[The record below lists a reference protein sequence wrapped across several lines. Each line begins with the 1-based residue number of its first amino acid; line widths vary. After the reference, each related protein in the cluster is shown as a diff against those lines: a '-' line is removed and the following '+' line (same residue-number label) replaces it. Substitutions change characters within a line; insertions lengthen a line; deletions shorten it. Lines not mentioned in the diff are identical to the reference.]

1 MKLAPSWLLFTAESI
16 GALIILWNG
25 VPIHQRLLVGHTA
38 QEAGSRVFV
47 LGAVAVILIQSAYWI
62 RLRCFPPLR
71 FKRQL
76 VLGHAIQFLGRL
88 SFVFIG
94 GMFSVVFFTRFEELE
109 FSIWKAPLLMAV
121 LFSLFCYT
129 LDLDRIGKAFS
140 EPVAEPEAAS
150 KGSVR

>member
-1 MKLAPSWLLFTAESI
+1 MKLALSWLLFIAEST
-16 GALIILWNG
+16 GALMILWNG
-25 VPIHQRLLVGHTA
+25 VPIHQRLLMGSTA
-38 QEAGSRVFV
+38 QQAGPSVFV
-47 LGAVAVILIQSAYWI
+47 LGALAVILIQSTYWI

-71 FKRQL
+71 FKRHL

-109 FSIWKAPLLMAV
+109 FSIWKVLFLLVV

-129 LDLDRIGKAFS
+129 LDLDRLGKAFW
-140 EPVAEPEAAS
+140 EA
-150 KGSVR
+150 

>member
-1 MKLAPSWLLFTAESI
+1 MKLALNWLLFTAETM

-25 VPIHQRLLVGHTA
+25 VPIHQRLLMGSTA
-38 QEAGSRVFV
+38 DQASPRVFV
-47 LGAVAVILIQSAYWI
+47 LGAVAIILIQSAYWI
-62 RLRCFPPLR
+62 RLRRLPPLR

-94 GMFSVVFFTRFEELE
+94 GLFSVVFFTRFEELE
-109 FSIWKAPLLMAV
+109 FSIWKALLLMAV

-129 LDLDRIGKAFS
+129 LDLDRLGKAFS
-140 EPVAEPEAAS
+140 EPVAEPAQDAL
-150 KGSVR
+150 RR